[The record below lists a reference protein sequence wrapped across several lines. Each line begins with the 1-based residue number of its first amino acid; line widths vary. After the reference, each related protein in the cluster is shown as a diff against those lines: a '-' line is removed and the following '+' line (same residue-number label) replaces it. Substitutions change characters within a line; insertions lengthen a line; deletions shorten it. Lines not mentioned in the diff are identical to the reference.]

1 MRQSSTVRKIWHITL
16 PMLSPVIFFQLIM
29 GVISSMQIFTQDFI
43 MTDGG
48 PGNASLFYMLYLY
61 RQAFE
66 YRNMGYASVLAWIL
80 FLCILAL
87 AFFRSASAWVYYEA
101 ETQET

>member
-1 MRQSSTVRKIWHITL
+1 
-16 PMLSPVIFFQLIM
+16 MLSPVIFFQLIM
-29 GVISSMQIFTQDFI
+29 GVISSMQIFTQAFI

-48 PGNASLFYMLYLY
+48 QGNASLFYMLYLY

-66 YRNMGYASVLAWIL
+66 YLNMGYASVLAWIL

-87 AFFRSASAWVYYEA
+87 ILLLFRTASGWVYYEA
-101 ETQET
+101 ETQRT

>member
-1 MRQSSTVRKIWHITL
+1 
-16 PMLSPVIFFQLIM
+16 
-29 GVISSMQIFTQDFI
+29 
-43 MTDGG
+43 
-48 PGNASLFYMLYLY
+48 MLYLY

-87 AFFRSASAWVYYEA
+87 TLLLFRTASSWVYHEA
-101 ETQET
+101 ETRAA